1 MLSTNQIKKIR
12 SLHQMKFRKELGLF
26 IAEGPKIVEEML
38 HAHYRIE
45 SIYATEDWVEE
56 KKVLVSGKHVEVV
69 KVTAKELQRI
79 SNLSTANT
87 VLAVCRMPERDIKD
101 IDDEDGLMLALDGI
115 RNPGNMGTII
125 RTADWF
131 GVKSIICSNDCVET
145 FNPKVVQAS
154 MGSLARVKV
163 YYTDLETYLKKC
175 KLPVYATVLGGKS
188 VWEAKVDRG
197 IFVIGNES
205 GGIRGEVLKH
215 AKHLIS
221 IPSSEGGAESLNA
234 AVAAGVVL
242 AILRK
247 A

>member
-1 MLSTNQIKKIR
+1 
-12 SLHQMKFRKELGLF
+12 
-26 IAEGPKIVEEML
+26 
-38 HAHYRIE
+38 
-45 SIYATEDWVEE
+45 
-56 KKVLVSGKHVEVV
+56 
-69 KVTAKELQRI
+69 
-79 SNLSTANT
+79 
-87 VLAVCRMPERDIKD
+87 
-101 IDDEDGLMLALDGI
+101 
-115 RNPGNMGTII
+115 
-125 RTADWF
+125 
-131 GVKSIICSNDCVET
+131 
-145 FNPKVVQAS
+145 
-154 MGSLARVKV
+154 
-163 YYTDLETYLKKC
+163 
-175 KLPVYATVLGGKS
+175 